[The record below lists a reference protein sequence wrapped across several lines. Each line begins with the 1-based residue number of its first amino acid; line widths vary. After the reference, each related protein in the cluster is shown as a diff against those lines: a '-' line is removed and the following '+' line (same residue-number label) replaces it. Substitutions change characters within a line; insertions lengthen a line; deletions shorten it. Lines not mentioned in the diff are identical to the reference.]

1 MPVSIRKGKALDYL
15 NLTPLIDVVFLLL
28 IFFLVATRFAQEDR
42 ELPVDLPSAAN
53 ALPMTIT
60 PDELVVNID
69 TQGQYSVH
77 GRNASLEEI
86 DSALQQASRDNP
98 NTQVVVIRTD
108 KNAPVQWAVHVV
120 DLCLKNKISSYRFAT
135 EAAPES

>member
-53 ALPMTIT
+53 ALPMTIL
-60 PDELVVNID
+60 PDELVVNINS
-69 TQGQYSVH
+69 QGKYVVH
-77 GRNASLEEI
+77 GEEMNLAKI
-86 DSALQQASRDNP
+86 DQLFKEAALNNP
-98 NTQVVVIRTD
+98 TNQIVVIRTD
-108 KNAPVQWAVHVV
+108 KTAPVQWSVHIV
-120 DLCLKNKISSYRFAT
+120 DLCLKHKISSYRFST
-135 EAAPES
+135 EPVPES

>member
-1 MPVSIRKGKALDYL
+1 MPVTIRKGKALDYL

-53 ALPMTIT
+53 ALPMTVT

-69 TQGQYSVH
+69 STGQYLVR
-77 GRNASLEEI
+77 GQQMTLAEI
-86 DSALQQASRDNP
+86 NQTFQQASRNNP
-98 NTQVVVIRTD
+98 TSQVVVIRTD
-108 KNAPVQWAVHVV
+108 RNAPVQWSVHII
-120 DLCLKNKISSYRFAT
+120 DLCLKNRISSYRFST
-135 EAAPES
+135 EPAPES